1 MSRSENPLR
10 ASGSTVTTSG
20 IRSRSTW
27 TALPMLAGNSSSMPF
42 VEHLMWMGFKDG
54 LRGLTAPSPALG
66 YRPGIM
72 ENSMVER
79 SKDAPENAVGDDLGT
94 VPDHAA
100 VSAPDFPQNKEC
112 ASCGRR
118 FRPFYFS
125 ALASDRGCPD
135 GTLGKAYTNAS
146 HTGAG
151 PSETTSVHSS
161 HRSSAGCHWT
171 PVR

>member
-1 MSRSENPLR
+1 
-10 ASGSTVTTSG
+10 
-20 IRSRSTW
+20 
-27 TALPMLAGNSSSMPF
+27 MPF

-100 VSAPDFPQNKEC
+100 VSGLELRTPIFK
-112 ASCGRR
+112 
-118 FRPFYFS
+118 
-125 ALASDRGCPD
+125 
-135 GTLGKAYTNAS
+135 GKS
-146 HTGAG
+146 LW
-151 PSETTSVHSS
+151 PTSQMPTYN
-161 HRSSAGCHWT
+161 W
-171 PVR
+171 PIL